1 MKKIKILLTFFVATL
16 LILGILSQL
25 SVWYDNRTA
34 EPVKRLLQSEVPRGD
49 SEGADAMWLMT
60 YDIPDAAERRQ
71 IMAKLDNKV
80 PEDGKLPESLRHR
93 KLISNDAVEGQR
105 LDCISRSNDGA
116 IIADCLQN
124 VRAHADAYRAV
135 VAQYAKLFDN
145 ADRLSQ
151 YSNLDVRVLN
161 ILDILPKYQ
170 YLVYQTTPAA
180 VDWLDGKPE
189 AAFARICRNIRTG
202 KTLQQSRGGLIPAM
216 IGVTIIQN
224 NTRLAATMLAEQPQW
239 AGKLPENCAAAFEP
253 TADNAENYCH
263 IMQFEYHYMDALIA
277 NLPTQLSQEMPSWLV
292 PVLFSPEHSRT
303 LASKQFAF
311 GCEPPAQRAF
321 AQDLPVW
328 APQDAQMPQTFWQQY
343 GSLACLRNALGCRF
357 INGDYGGDVDPYA
370 RRLQDTQM
378 QQRAFQAAL
387 ALYRLPENQR
397 TTELPNVLARYGS
410 PSRELHYD
418 PEAKAIVFTPYQ
430 HHVRFILNVPL
441 ALPQGQQNEMTNKLP
456 KSHQ

>member
-34 EPVKRLLQSEVPRGD
+34 EPAKRLLQGEVPRGD
-49 SEGADAMWLMT
+49 SEGTDALWLMP

-71 IMAKLDNKV
+71 IMAKLGNKV
-80 PEDGKLPESLRHR
+80 LDDDQLPESLRQR
-93 KLISNDAVEGQR
+93 KLITKDEEGQS
-105 LDCISRSNDGA
+105 LDCISRNNDGA
-116 IIADCLQN
+116 IVADCLQN

-135 VAQYAKLFDN
+135 VAKYAKLFDN
-145 ADRLSQ
+145 ADRVSQ
-151 YSNLDVRVLN
+151 YSNLDVRALN
-161 ILDILPKYQ
+161 ISDAFPKYH

-202 KTLQQSRGGLIPAM
+202 KTLQQSRGGLLPAM
-216 IGVTIIQN
+216 IGTTIIQN
-224 NTRLAATMLAEQPQW
+224 NTRLAAAMLAEQPQW
-239 AGKLPENCAAAFEP
+239 AGKLPENCADAFAP
-253 TADNAENYCH
+253 TADNAENYCR
-263 IMQFEYHYMDALIA
+263 IMQFEYHYMDNFIA
-277 NLPTQLSQEMPSWLV
+277 NLPTQLSQEMPAWLV

-311 GCEPPAQRAF
+311 GCEPPAQQAF

-397 TTELPNVLARYGS
+397 TAELPNVLARYGS

-418 PEAKAIVFTPYQ
+418 AEAKAIVFTPYQ

-441 ALPQGQQNEMTNKLP
+441 ALPQGQQNEMTDKLP
-456 KSHQ
+456 KSQQ

>member
-34 EPVKRLLQSEVPRGD
+34 EPAKRLLQSEMPRGD

-80 PEDGKLPESLRHR
+80 PEDDKLPESLRHR
-93 KLISNDAVEGQR
+93 KLISDDAAEGQR
-105 LDCISRSNDGA
+105 LDCISRNNDGA

-135 VAQYAKLFDN
+135 VAKYAKLFDN

-151 YSNLDVRVLN
+151 YSNLDVRALN
-161 ILDILPKYQ
+161 ILDVFPKYH

-202 KTLQQSRGGLIPAM
+202 KTLQQSRGGLLPAM
-216 IGVTIIQN
+216 IGTTIIQN
-224 NTRLAATMLAEQPQW
+224 NTRLAAAMLAEQPQW
-239 AGKLPENCAAAFEP
+239 AGKLPEHCADAFAP
-253 TADNAENYCH
+253 TADNAENYCR
-263 IMQFEYHYMDALIA
+263 IMQFEYHYMDNLIA
-277 NLPTQLSQEMPSWLV
+277 NLPTQQSQEMPAWLV
-292 PVLFSPEHSRT
+292 PVFFSPEHSRT

-397 TTELPNVLARYGS
+397 AAELPNVLARYGS
-410 PSRELHYD
+410 PSRKLHYD

-441 ALPQGQQNEMTNKLP
+441 ALPQGQQNEMTDKLP
-456 KSHQ
+456 KSQQ

>member
-16 LILGILSQL
+16 LILGMLSQL

-34 EPVKRLLQSEVPRGD
+34 APAKSLLQSEVPRGD
-49 SEGADAMWLMT
+49 SEGTDAMWLMP

-80 PEDGKLPESLRHR
+80 PEDDKLPESLRQR
-93 KLISNDAVEGQR
+93 KLITKDEEGQS
-105 LDCISRSNDGA
+105 LDCISRNNDGA
-116 IIADCLQN
+116 IVADCLQN

-135 VAQYAKLFDN
+135 VAKYAKLFDN
-145 ADRLSQ
+145 ADRVSQ
-151 YSNLDVRVLN
+151 YSNLDVRALN
-161 ILDILPKYQ
+161 ISDAFPTYH

-202 KTLQQSRGGLIPAM
+202 KTLQQSRGGLLPAM
-216 IGVTIIQN
+216 IGVTMIQN
-224 NTRLAATMLAEQPQW
+224 NTRLAAAMLAEQPQW
-239 AGKLPENCAAAFEP
+239 AGKLPEHCADAFAP
-253 TADNAENYCH
+253 TADNAENYCR
-263 IMQFEYHYMDALIA
+263 IMQFEYHYMDNLIA
-277 NLPTQLSQEMPSWLV
+277 NLPTQLSQEMPAWLV

-311 GCEPPAQRAF
+311 GCEPPAQQAF

-357 INGDYGGDVDPYA
+357 INGDYGGNVDPYA

-397 TTELPNVLARYGS
+397 TAELPNVLARYGS

-441 ALPQGQQNEMTNKLP
+441 ALPQGQHNEMTNKLP
-456 KSHQ
+456 KSQQQ

>member
-1 MKKIKILLTFFVATL
+1 MLF
-16 LILGILSQL
+16 
-25 SVWYDNRTA
+25 
-34 EPVKRLLQSEVPRGD
+34 
-49 SEGADAMWLMT
+49 
-60 YDIPDAAERRQ
+60 
-71 IMAKLDNKV
+71 
-80 PEDGKLPESLRHR
+80 
-93 KLISNDAVEGQR
+93 
-105 LDCISRSNDGA
+105 RS
-116 IIADCLQN
+116 
-124 VRAHADAYRAV
+124 
-135 VAQYAKLFDN
+135 
-145 ADRLSQ
+145 
-151 YSNLDVRVLN
+151 
-161 ILDILPKYQ
+161 
-170 YLVYQTTPAA
+170 
-180 VDWLDGKPE
+180 
-189 AAFARICRNIRTG
+189 
-202 KTLQQSRGGLIPAM
+202 
-216 IGVTIIQN
+216 
-224 NTRLAATMLAEQPQW
+224 
-239 AGKLPENCAAAFEP
+239 ENCAAAFEP
-253 TADNAENYCH
+253 TADNAENYCR

-277 NLPTQLSQEMPSWLV
+277 NLPTQLNQEMPAWLV

-397 TTELPNVLARYGS
+397 AAELPNVLARYGS
-410 PSRELHYD
+410 PSRKLHYD

-441 ALPQGQQNEMTNKLP
+441 ALPQGQQNEMTDKLP
-456 KSHQ
+456 KSQQ